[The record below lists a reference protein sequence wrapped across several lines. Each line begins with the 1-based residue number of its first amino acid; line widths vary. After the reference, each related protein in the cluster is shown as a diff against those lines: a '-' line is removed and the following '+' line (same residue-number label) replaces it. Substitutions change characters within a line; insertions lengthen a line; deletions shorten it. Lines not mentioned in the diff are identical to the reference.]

1 MNRCYH
7 HAMVYFTLIKDN
19 QEALYMIHND
29 KDYKRCLMMKKVRDI
44 SAMIAVY
51 TLAEALLLG
60 WFK

>member
-1 MNRCYH
+1 
-7 HAMVYFTLIKDN
+7 MVYFTLIKDN